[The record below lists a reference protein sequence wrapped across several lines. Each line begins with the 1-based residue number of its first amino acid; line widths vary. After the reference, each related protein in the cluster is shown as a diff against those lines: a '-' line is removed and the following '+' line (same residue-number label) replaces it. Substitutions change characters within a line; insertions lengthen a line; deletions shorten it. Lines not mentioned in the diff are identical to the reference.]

1 MLKKQKIIH
10 EIKFG
15 AYDREQERKENQNAM
30 NDLADDKHEVMS
42 FKGIDTSLIFF
53 HEGVNESFSI
63 ITNKNSSDE
72 EYNKLLEL
80 KNCQARKKEEK
91 LKYLPKFNDKN
102 LDKNIF
108 LEELKNILA
117 VNNPVTNEEKKKNNI
132 QLKSF
137 EEITENYVITP
148 DNFIKM
154 ILILLRIR

>member
-1 MLKKQKIIH
+1 MRNII
-10 EIKFG
+10 
-15 AYDREQERKENQNAM
+15 
-30 NDLADDKHEVMS
+30 
-42 FKGIDTSLIFF
+42 
-53 HEGVNESFSI
+53 
-63 ITNKNSSDE
+63 
-72 EYNKLLEL
+72 
-80 KNCQARKKEEK
+80 RKKEEK

-102 LDKNIF
+102 LDKTIF

-154 ILILLRIR
+154 ILILLRIRQKYQ